1 MIMGKLERLQN
12 IANYRSKLD
21 ERGKIQKESE
31 SLKKANY
38 LNSIKELQPRVKD
51 LLDVAIELDKQGF
64 KLGDMIGYGSS
75 ATPKFVS
82 DGIAHRFG
90 FLVENNPYGG
100 GLNLKPFAIGIKGGG
115 CNGANHAINKDA
127 DFIEYYF
134 NDCVYREGYQYF
146 IDKFNK
152 LEKDF
157 YEYVDKLTQNK

>member
-1 MIMGKLERLQN
+1 MKKLERLQN
-12 IANYRSKLD
+12 ITNYRMKLD
-21 ERGKIQKESE
+21 GQERIQKESE

-38 LNSIKELQPRVKD
+38 LKKIKELQPRVKD
-51 LLDVAIELDKQGF
+51 LLDVARELDRQGF
-64 KLGDMIGYGSS
+64 KLGDMCGYGSS
-75 ATPKFVS
+75 ATPIFVS

-90 FLVENNPYGG
+90 FLVRKNPYWGG
-100 GLNLKPFAIGIKGGG
+100 VNLKPFAIGIEGGG
-115 CNGANHAINKDA
+115 CNGANHAINEDA

-157 YEYVDKLTQNK
+157 YEYVDKLTTQK